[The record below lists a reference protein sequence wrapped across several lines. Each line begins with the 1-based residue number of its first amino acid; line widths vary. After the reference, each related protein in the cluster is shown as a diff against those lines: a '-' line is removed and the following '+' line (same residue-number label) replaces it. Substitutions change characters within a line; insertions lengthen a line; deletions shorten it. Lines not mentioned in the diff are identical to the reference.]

1 LHPEL
6 SARQLLLLLALLLLP
21 ACGVSFVSSF
31 DGTELFKKLELQG
44 DLYAN
49 RELILAVDV
58 NQAYPVPVRVA
69 CYYEDREHL
78 SKDEKKV
85 AFQERATLIGERVLD
100 ASDAES
106 PGDDVQR
113 QTLRFT
119 FAIPEAGK
127 YFAACLTPASPEN
140 GIGVSFELRPAI
152 DAVAEVR

>member
-1 LHPEL
+1 M
-6 SARQLLLLLALLLLP
+6 SACRLILLLALLLLP
-21 ACGVSFVSSF
+21 ACGVSFITTF

-49 RELILAVDV
+49 RELILAVEV

-69 CYYEDREHL
+69 CYYEDQEHL
-78 SKDEKKV
+78 TKEDRKV

-100 ASDAES
+100 ASDADS
-106 PGDDVQR
+106 PGDDVPR

-119 FAIPEAGK
+119 FSIPEAGK

-152 DAVAEVR
+152 DAIAQVR